1 MPPQIQ
7 MVNIVAPGRFGLNSE
22 NEGALLRPQWLTQ
35 ANNAVLSRTGRI
47 SARKGWLQLTTGAI
61 ASNPAI
67 QTLYELR
74 YSDGTTEIITC
85 ANNKIFKGIDDYTDS
100 GNDITPSG
108 GDAAPTA
115 NHWQF
120 ISTGDSGIPMIGV
133 QRDHDPIVWSGSGDC
148 LVQEGVAFGNAIL
161 SAFGRT
167 WVAGS
172 DLQSIYYSGLLLPF
186 TFSEGSGG
194 GSIDMTSV
202 WTRGIDEI
210 VAIAA
215 IGSTLVVFGKRH
227 IIMWA
232 DGSGSEVGLDPA
244 QIEVVDTIEG
254 TGCIARDSVQPTS
267 EGDLLF
273 LSRVGIQSLGR
284 VIQSKSN
291 PLVVVSKHVRQD
303 LIDVIEEARETDA
316 ELDKVRATYSA
327 ELGLYILNFPEQ
339 GEMFVLDVQHPFPDD
354 EGETAFPMTRWQMS
368 GNIHAVTTISD
379 GRTLLGSNGIVGK
392 YYGYDDDGE
401 PYDFE
406 ILSGWLDFGDL
417 NHRLKILKEITA
429 SVNLSNEADLT
440 WRWEFDFNGT
450 ELTRVVSYSGS
461 GEGAEFGEAEFGEG
475 EFGSFTTIERRNF
488 PAHGEGQFIRV
499 GVSCEIDGQ
508 SVVLQQMTVA
518 PKIGRAA
525 T

>member
-1 MPPQIQ
+1 MAQIQ

-35 ANNAVLSRTGRI
+35 AHNAVISRSGRI
-47 SARKGWLQLTTGAI
+47 AARGGWISLTQQAITG
-61 ASNPAI
+61 SHNI
-67 QTLYELR
+67 QTIFELR
-74 YSDGTTEIITC
+74 YADGSIEIISA
-85 ANNKIFKGIDDYTDS
+85 ANNKIYKGITDYTDS
-100 GNDITPSG
+100 GNDITPDPG
-108 GDAAPTA
+108 VDAQPTA
-115 NHWQF
+115 NHWKF

-133 QRDHDPIVWSGSGDC
+133 QRDHDPIVWSGIGDTV
-148 LVQEGVAFGNAIL
+148 VQEGVEFGNEIL
-161 SAFGRT
+161 YAFGRT

-172 DLQSIYYSGLLLPF
+172 DLQSIYYSGLLTPF
-186 TFSEGSGG
+186 TFSEVGGG

-202 WTRGIDEI
+202 WTRGVDEI

-232 DGSGSEVGLDPA
+232 DGSGSEIGLDPEH
-244 QIEVVDTIEG
+244 IEVVDTIEG

-303 LIDVIEEARETDA
+303 LIDVIEEARLDDP
-316 ELDKVRATYSA
+316 ELDEVRATYSS
-327 ELGLYILNFPEQ
+327 EIGYYILNFPAQ
-339 GEMFVLDVQHPFPDD
+339 DRMFVLDVQHPFNDD
-354 EGETAFPMTRWQMS
+354 EGEVAFPMTIWEMG
-368 GNIHAVTTISD
+368 GNISAMTTLSD
-379 GRTLLGSNGIVGK
+379 GRTLLGSNGVVGK
-392 YYGYDDDGE
+392 YFGSTDRGD
-401 PYDFE
+401 PYDFAVM
-406 ILSGWLDFGDL
+406 SGWLDFGDL

-440 WRWEFDFNGT
+440 WRWEFDFNGA
-450 ELTRVVSYSGS
+450 EKTRIVSYAGT
-461 GEGAEFGEAEFGEG
+461 GEGAEFGEAEFGEA
-475 EFGSFTTIERRNF
+475 EFGSFVTVERQSF
-488 PAHGEGQFIRV
+488 PAYGEGQFIRV
-499 GVSCEIDGQ
+499 GVSATIDGQ
-508 SVVLQQMTVA
+508 QLAIQQVTVA